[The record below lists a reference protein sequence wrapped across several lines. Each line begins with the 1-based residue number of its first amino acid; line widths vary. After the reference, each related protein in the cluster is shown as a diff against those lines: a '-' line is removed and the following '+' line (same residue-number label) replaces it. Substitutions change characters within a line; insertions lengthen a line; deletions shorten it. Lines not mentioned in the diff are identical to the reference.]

1 MASSASAPVRVRA
14 RERTAILTAVYV
26 TVTTTKDPY
35 DQPIEYATIAGEEM
49 LPWLREIPGFEG
61 LVMLSNQEEGS
72 TITLAFWESREVAE
86 RHQAARM
93 RFRDSI
99 TSAVNVQVQDTVGY
113 ELTFADLGSLTHP

>member
-1 MASSASAPVRVRA
+1 
-14 RERTAILTAVYV
+14 
-26 TVTTTKDPY
+26 
-35 DQPIEYATIAGEEM
+35 M

-72 TITLAFWESREVAE
+72 TITLAFWESREIAE

-99 TSAVNVQVQDTVGY
+99 TSAVNVQVEETVGY
-113 ELTFADLGSLTHP
+113 ELTFADVGSLKHP

>member
-1 MASSASAPVRVRA
+1 M
-14 RERTAILTAVYV
+14 YV

-35 DQPIEYATIAGEEM
+35 GQTIEYATIAGEEM

-72 TITLAFWESREVAE
+72 TITLAFWESREIAE

-99 TSAVNVQVQDTVGY
+99 TSAVNVQVEDTVGY
-113 ELTFADLGSLTHP
+113 ALTVADVGSLQHP